1 LDSSPWQSDWQEATP
16 EEQVDEDDFQDF
28 EDKIPT
34 RSTITLV
41 REEELE
47 GVLCL

>member
-1 LDSSPWQSDWQEATP
+1 MDSSPWQSDWQEATP
-16 EEQVDEDDFQDF
+16 EEQVDEDDEFQEV

-47 GVLCL
+47 GVL